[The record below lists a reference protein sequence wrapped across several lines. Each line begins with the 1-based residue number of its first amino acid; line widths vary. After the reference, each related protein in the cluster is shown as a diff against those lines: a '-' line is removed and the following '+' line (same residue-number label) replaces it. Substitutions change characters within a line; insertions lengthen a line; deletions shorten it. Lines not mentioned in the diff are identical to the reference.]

1 MLSDMQSVKSRI
13 ADFARESEKIS
24 SMDEANEARKF
35 VNELE
40 DLFEDVDEGLKRR
53 IAELESDL
61 EKADNYG
68 TFYQARNSICLV
80 CFRHKLCRLA
90 K

>member
-1 MLSDMQSVKSRI
+1 MLSEMKTIKSRI
-13 ADFARESEKIS
+13 SEFARDSEKFAS
-24 SMDEANEARKF
+24 VDGANETRKC
-35 VNELE
+35 VDELE

-68 TFYQARNSICLV
+68 TFYQVLLCSDVCICDRNLQLSV
-80 CFRHKLCRLA
+80 
-90 K
+90 